1 MIDLELLQELVAFKK
16 YGTLSATAEHL
27 LLSQPT
33 VTRGMRKLE
42 QELNVSLFNRQY
54 TNRIALNDTGQLAAE
69 KAEKLLQAENNFV
82 TQVQNYDQQKHEIVI
97 ESIAPGPVRFLR
109 HLNKA
114 AKEKLT
120 ISVKTI
126 QNNEVVPYLRNFRDR
141 LIFTDQDIETD
152 DIESM
157 YLGIEYVGVGI
168 DKFNPLSQKES
179 ITFKDLAG
187 MKFLVVHDIGPWRK
201 IIERNIPD
209 AQFLYQEDLH
219 SMGALSRYS
228 NFPFFYSNLTQK
240 TAATADRF
248 DNDNR
253 NMVQIDDPHNK
264 LEIYG
269 SYLKKDRKI
278 IQPLLKKIIKNWP
291 N

>member
-1 MIDLELLQELVAFKK
+1 MIDLELLQQLVSFKK

-42 QELNVSLFNRQY
+42 EELGVSLFNRQY

-69 KAEKLLQAENNFV
+69 KAEKLLAAEQDFV
-82 TQVQNYDQQKHEIVI
+82 TQVKNYDQQKHDIII
-97 ESIAPGPVRFLR
+97 ESVAPGPARFLK
-109 HLNKA
+109 HLNKTF
-114 AKEKLT
+114 KEKLT
-120 ISVKTI
+120 ISIKTI
-126 QNNEVVPYLRNFRDR
+126 QNKEVIPNLENYKDR

-157 YLGIEYVGVGI
+157 YLGIEYIGIGI
-168 DKFNPLSQKES
+168 DKFNPLSQKKS
-179 ITFKDLAG
+179 VNFKDLSG

-201 IIERNIPD
+201 IVEQNIPD

-228 NFPFFYSNLTQK
+228 TFPFFYSNLTQK

-248 DNDNR
+248 DNNKR
-253 NMVQIDDPHNK
+253 NMVKINDPHNK

-269 SYLKKDRKI
+269 SYLKKDRRL